1 MSFPIPR
8 AITTTWC
15 SASLSTSSR
24 SRVMR
29 TRSVVAAVLAIAVG
43 AGIASA
49 QEKRIAFKD
58 GPGLL
63 AFQANCGSCHSL
75 DYIVM
80 NSPFLDRA
88 GWDASVKK
96 MINAFGAPISAQ
108 DAQAITD
115 YLA

>member
-1 MSFPIPR
+1 M
-8 AITTTWC
+8 
-15 SASLSTSSR
+15 
-24 SRVMR
+24 MR
-29 TRSVVAAVLAIAVG
+29 TRGVVG
-43 AGIASA
+43 AMLAMALAAGLAMA

-58 GPGLL
+58 GPGLP

-88 GWDASVKK
+88 GWEASVKK
-96 MINAFGAPISAQ
+96 MINVFGAPINPE

-115 YLA
+115 YLAQNYGKP

>member
-1 MSFPIPR
+1 
-8 AITTTWC
+8 
-15 SASLSTSSR
+15 
-24 SRVMR
+24 MR
-29 TRSVVAAVLAIAVG
+29 TRSVVVAMLAIAVG
-43 AGIASA
+43 AGVAVA

-58 GPGLL
+58 GPGLQ
-63 AFQANCGSCHSL
+63 AFQANCGTCHSL

-115 YLA
+115 YLAQNYGKS

>member
-1 MSFPIPR
+1 
-8 AITTTWC
+8 
-15 SASLSTSSR
+15 
-24 SRVMR
+24 MR
-29 TRSVVAAVLAIAVG
+29 TRSIFVALLAVAACAG
-43 AGIASA
+43 ALA

-58 GPGLL
+58 GPGLQ

-96 MINAFGAPISAQ
+96 MINAFGAPISAE

-115 YLA
+115 YLAQNYGKS